1 MLGVHAGLRK
11 RRNRAAHAR
20 RATVDGPPGAR
31 THSMPRPRGH
41 ACATAA
47 RAERLAAVQLTT
59 TRGKAIAATPRRA
72 ATPGMS
78 ADVERLLRGTSALRR
93 LSSGPRARLLAPAV

>member
-41 ACATAA
+41 ACVVPQHSSASRKACRCATNDDAWQGYRGHAA
-47 RAERLAAVQLTT
+47 PCRN
-59 TRGKAIAATPRRA
+59 PRH
-72 ATPGMS
+72 
-78 ADVERLLRGTSALRR
+78 ECRR
-93 LSSGPRARLLAPAV
+93 